1 MKSTLKYF
9 VLLFCLN
16 FIEGS
21 FRCDYKYSFLAKA
34 WFKHFVVPATWSD
47 ARLRCALEGA
57 ALASPTT
64 LKIKTEMM
72 NLIRD
77 SALKQEVFT
86 GIHATLS
93 QGDYHTVEGTPLLKI
108 PVVWAADEPDN
119 KNNMESCLTLNS
131 NGEVAD
137 RSCEGTR
144 PYICYRPD
152 NSQVEANECGTIDP
166 AYRLD
171 VRTNKCYKFHLE
183 PRNFS
188 RASFACMAEGGHLA
202 VINSDTEATVLRELF
217 ATIDKNDML
226 GMPESWKNA
235 ALIGFYDWGEHGEW
249 RTVHG
254 QTLSEAGYSRWNSG
268 EPTTTEGE
276 FCGSLWRNGYLND
289 VWCDKNFSFICEKDP
304 QYPGVCRADQPSF
317 IKDAQSQCG

>member
-1 MKSTLKYF
+1 MA
-9 VLLFCLN
+9 N
-16 FIEGS
+16 
-21 FRCDYKYSFLAKA
+21 A

-57 ALASPTT
+57 TLASPTT
-64 LKIKTEMM
+64 LLIKSEMI
-72 NLIRD
+72 NLIKD
-77 SALKQEVFT
+77 STLKQEIFT

-93 QGDYHTVEGTPLLKI
+93 QGDYQTIAGTPLAKI

-119 KNNMESCLTLNS
+119 KDNAESCITLNS

-137 RSCEGTR
+137 RSCEDTR
-144 PYICYRPD
+144 PYICYRPGD
-152 NSQVEANECGTIDP
+152 PQVEANECGTIDP
-166 AYRLD
+166 EYHLD
-171 VRTNKCYKFHLE
+171 TRTNKCYKFHLE

-188 RASFACMAEGGHLA
+188 RASFACTAEGGHLA
-202 VINSDTEATVLRELF
+202 VINSDIEATVLRELF
-217 ATIDKNDML
+217 GTIPKSHML
-226 GMPESWKNA
+226 GMVESWKDA

-254 QTLSEAGYSRWNSG
+254 ETLAEAGYDKWNSG
-268 EPTTTEGE
+268 EPTATGGE

-304 QYPGVCRADQPSF
+304 HYPGVCHADQASS
-317 IKDAQSQCG
+317 ARNSQSMCA